1 MENDNYYVG
10 SRGILKSCDYH
21 STNPISSIRRMAFYP
36 ELKKI
41 KQIKNPVIYVCN
53 SALNHFNTIMPYI
66 DFSFILV
73 SGDSDDSMPFD
84 VLRPEVFETFISNPF
99 LLHWFSQNMTIDHPK
114 ITRMPIGMDYHTMES
129 KDVWGPITIASTQE
143 ILLNNVRKY
152 SAPFYE
158 RFATLTHKCYA
169 NFHFQ
174 MNTKYGQDR
183 KDAIAQIP
191 SDLVY
196 YEPHMAPRLKS
207 WNTQKEYAFIIS
219 PHGGG
224 YDCHRLWEGLI
235 LGCIPIVKTSP
246 IDKLYED
253 LPVLIV
259 QEWSHITMELL
270 ANTIENFKIKHLNGG
285 FNYDKLC
292 LNYWMNRIKNLHIM

>member
-1 MENDNYYVG
+1 MNLLYKMKNNYYVS
-10 SRGILKSCDYH
+10 SRGILSSCDYH

-36 ELKKI
+36 ELKTI
-41 KQIKNPVIYVCN
+41 KQMKNPLIYVCN
-53 SALNHFNTIMPYI
+53 SALNHFNTIVPYI
-66 DFSFILV
+66 DFSFVLV

-84 VLRPEVFETFISNPF
+84 VLRPEIFETFISNPF

-129 KDVWGPITIASTQE
+129 RDVWGPITIASTQE
-143 ILLNNVRKY
+143 VLLNGVK
-152 SAPFYE
+152 SISIPFYE
-158 RFATLTHKCYA
+158 RELKCYS

-183 KDAIAQIP
+183 KDAVAQIP
-191 SDLVY
+191 TDLVY
-196 YEPHMAPRLKS
+196 YEPQIVPRLKS

-224 YDCHRLWEGLI
+224 YDCHRLWEALI

-253 LPVLIV
+253 LPVFIV
-259 QEWSHITMELL
+259 KSWSDITMELL
-270 ANTIENFKIKHLNGG
+270 LKTVDEFKIKHHRGE
-285 FNYDKLC
+285 FKYEKLS
-292 LNYWMNRIKNLHIM
+292 LQYWMTQIKNI

>member
-36 ELKKI
+36 ELKTI
-41 KQIKNPVIYVCN
+41 KQMKNPVIYVCN
-53 SALNHFNTIMPYI
+53 SALNHFNTIVPYI

-84 VLRPEVFETFISNPF
+84 VLRPEIFEAFISNPF
-99 LLHWFSQNMTIDHPK
+99 LLHWFSQNMTLDHPK
-114 ITRMPIGMDYHTMES
+114 ITRMPIGMDYHTMELR
-129 KDVWGPITIASTQE
+129 DVWGPITIASTQE
-143 ILLNNVRKY
+143 YLLNSVRQN
-152 SAPFYE
+152 SLPFYE
-158 RFATLTHKCYA
+158 RFMKCYA

-183 KDAIAQIP
+183 KDAVRQIP
-191 SDLVY
+191 SELVF
-196 YEPHMAPRLKS
+196 YEPQMVPRLKS

-224 YDCHRLWEGLI
+224 YDCHRLWEALI

-246 IDKLYED
+246 IDKLYND

-259 QEWSHITMELL
+259 KEWSHITMELL
-270 ANTIENFKIKHLNGG
+270 VKTIQDFKTKHLNKK
-285 FNYDKLC
+285 FKYEILS
-292 LNYWMNRIKNLHIM
+292 LQYWMNRIKNI

>member
-1 MENDNYYVG
+1 MKNNYYVS
-10 SRGILKSCDYH
+10 SRGILSSCDYH

-36 ELKKI
+36 ELKTI
-41 KQIKNPVIYVCN
+41 KQMKNPVIYVCN
-53 SALNHFNTIMPYI
+53 SALNHFNTIVPYI
-66 DFSFILV
+66 DFSFVLV

-143 ILLNNVRKY
+143 FLLNGVRKNLV
-152 SAPFYE
+152 PFYE
-158 RFATLTHKCYA
+158 RSIKCYS

-183 KDAIAQIP
+183 KDAVRQIP
-191 SDLVY
+191 AELVF
-196 YEPHMAPRLKS
+196 YEPQMVPRLKS
-207 WNTQKEYAFIIS
+207 WNTQKEFAFIIS

-224 YDCHRLWEGLI
+224 YDCHRLWEALI

-253 LPVLIV
+253 LPVLIL
-259 QEWSHITMELL
+259 QSWSEITMELL
-270 ANTIENFKIKHLNGG
+270 IRTIKEFKIKHLNKE
-285 FNYDKLC
+285 FKYEKLS
-292 LNYWMNRIKNLHIM
+292 LQYWMTQIKNI

>member
-36 ELKKI
+36 ELKTI
-41 KQIKNPVIYVCN
+41 KQMKNPVIYVCN

-66 DFSFILV
+66 DFSFVLV

-84 VLRPEVFETFISNPF
+84 VLRPEIFETFISNPF

-143 ILLNNVRKY
+143 FLLNSVRKN
-152 SAPFYE
+152 SVPFYQ
-158 RFATLTHKCYA
+158 RFIKCYS

-183 KDAIAQIP
+183 KDAVRQIP
-191 SDLVY
+191 SELVY
-196 YEPHMAPRLKS
+196 YEAQTVPRLKS

-224 YDCHRLWEGLI
+224 YDCHRLWEALI

-246 IDKLYED
+246 IDKLYQD

-259 QEWSHITMELL
+259 QSWSDVTMDLL
-270 ANTIENFKIKHLNGG
+270 TKIIEEFKIKYSNGE
-285 FNYDKLC
+285 FKYEKLS
-292 LNYWMNRIKNLHIM
+292 LQYWINRIRNI